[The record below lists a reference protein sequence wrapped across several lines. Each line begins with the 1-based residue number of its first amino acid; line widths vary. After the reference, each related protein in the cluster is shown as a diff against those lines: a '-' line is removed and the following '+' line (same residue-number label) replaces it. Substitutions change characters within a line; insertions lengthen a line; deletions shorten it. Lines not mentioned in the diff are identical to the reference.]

1 MQFVFRDLSIP
12 VSARVAHFPPLKAK
26 RESKNS
32 EEDSSCLRT
41 ELLCVNTKKKLFAPA
56 KRLSPS

>member
-32 EEDSSCLRT
+32 EEDSTCLRT
-41 ELLCVNTKKKLFAPA
+41 ELLCVNTKKKIIYSC
-56 KRLSPS
+56 KKVVS